1 MQECSGPGVERPPE
15 PECVRAHLARLLGSD
30 ALSNAPRL
38 RSFLSYVVDRSLA
51 GEGDSVKEYSIGL
64 EVFGRGDAFDPRT
77 DTIVR
82 VQARR
87 LRSKLEEYY
96 NVEGVLDRVVIEL
109 PKGGYVPTF
118 RTVAVSE
125 PPDASQTGDV
135 GPERPRAGRSRD
147 LEKLRGLL
155 GREARLALLTSA
167 GRQGRLALELALD
180 GFADDD
186 GAWALRMARGF
197 LAYWDWSQDRRGR
210 LCVDMARSA

>member
-1 MQECSGPGVERPPE
+1 MHECSCPGVERPPE

-30 ALSNAPRL
+30 ALSNAPCL
-38 RSFLSYVVDRSLA
+38 RRFLSYVVDRSLA
-51 GEGDSVKEYSIGL
+51 GDEGNVKEYAIGL
-64 EVFGRGDAFDPRT
+64 EVFGRGDAFDPRI

-96 NVEGVLDRVVIEL
+96 EVEGALDRVVIEL
-109 PKGGYVPTF
+109 PKGGYVAKF

-125 PPDASQTGDV
+125 LPDESHTGDV
-135 GPERPRAGRSRD
+135 CSERSRDGSRD

-155 GREARLALLTSA
+155 GRAARLALLTSA
-167 GRQGRLALELALD
+167 GRQDRLALQLALD

-197 LAYWDWSQDRRGR
+197 LAYWEWSQNRRGH
-210 LCVDMARSA
+210 LSADMAQSA